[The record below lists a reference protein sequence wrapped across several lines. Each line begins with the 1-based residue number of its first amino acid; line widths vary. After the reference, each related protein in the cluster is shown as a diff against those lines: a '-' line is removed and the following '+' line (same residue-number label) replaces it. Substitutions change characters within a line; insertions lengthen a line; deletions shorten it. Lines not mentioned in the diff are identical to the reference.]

1 MKILRQFS
9 SLWGAGLNVP
19 ILIICLIPLF
29 ACNAA
34 DPTSTRP
41 LVGGACEYKKYKGE
55 AEIVSVIKR
64 PGALQEYEIKFAFH
78 PQEIIR
84 EEFAR
89 PEGKT
94 WTLVRK
100 DSSYPKKDFLT
111 QYDIKKGK
119 RLPCYLK
126 AITRGT
132 CTPVLFEFPTIPEGW
147 FQ

>member
-41 LVGGACEYKKYKGE
+41 RVGGACEYKKYKGE
-55 AEIVSVIKR
+55 AEIVSVIKK
-64 PGALQEYEIKFAFH
+64 PDALQEYEIKFVFH

-100 DSSYPKKDFLT
+100 DSSYPKNDFLT

-119 RLPCYLK
+119 RFPCYLK

-132 CTPVLFEFPTIPEGW
+132 CTPVLFEFPTIPEG
-147 FQ
+147 

>member
-1 MKILRQFS
+1 MKILSQFS
-9 SLWGAGLNVP
+9 SLWGTGLNVL
-19 ILIICLIPLF
+19 ILIFCLISLL

-34 DPTSTRP
+34 DPPSTRP
-41 LVGGACEYKKYKGE
+41 RAGGACEYKKYKGE
-55 AEIVSVIKR
+55 AEIVSVIRR
-64 PGALQEYEIKFAFH
+64 PDAPQEYEIKFSFH

-94 WTLVRK
+94 WTLVPK
-100 DSSYPKKDFLT
+100 DSSRPKKDFLT

-119 RLPCYLK
+119 RLPCYMK
-126 AITRGT
+126 AITQGT